1 MVKSAPPTTSAG
13 GYSEKGRQTW
23 TPDRSD
29 SGLKEFLESS
39 SLFFGHLSDIAQ
51 RERARKEIVITGAS
65 GIDPQVKGE
74 IEEGQS

>member
-1 MVKSAPPTTSAG
+1 
-13 GYSEKGRQTW
+13 
-23 TPDRSD
+23 
-29 SGLKEFLESS
+29 LKEFLESS